1 MQHSAA
7 DDDRLLHLLLA
18 LEDEHGQLGLE
29 PRMRAG
35 ASPSKRSFH
44 RWAELEK
51 KKKTMARLDEV
62 DTVSFIISGTIFR
75 LRGEEV
81 QLVTEPRARLIA
93 KPHPGTLSVLNSR
106 SACYSPTG
114 TDDGMSADQY
124 SDHSLGARLPMAER
138 SRGWEVL
145 KKPLNF

>member
-1 MQHSAA
+1 MYRLLPRIRAAVSAA
-7 DDDRLLHLLLA
+7 
-18 LEDEHGQLGLE
+18 EHGEQGND
-29 PRMRAG
+29 
-35 ASPSKRSFH
+35 
-44 RWAELEK
+44 
-51 KKKTMARLDEV
+51 DEG
-62 DTVSFIISGTIFR
+62 GTIFR

-114 TDDGMSADQY
+114 TDDGMSADHY
-124 SDHSLGARLPMAER
+124 SDHSLGAGLPMAER